1 MSSKLILN
9 EFFAIEF
16 LFSTQRIRFFRIR
29 YLNSNYQNENADLS
43 KMVPFMSTVF
53 IIQQPVEV
61 NTHSEFWIGHR
72 NANINALN
80 MK

>member
-61 NTHSEFWIGHR
+61 NTHSEFWIRHR